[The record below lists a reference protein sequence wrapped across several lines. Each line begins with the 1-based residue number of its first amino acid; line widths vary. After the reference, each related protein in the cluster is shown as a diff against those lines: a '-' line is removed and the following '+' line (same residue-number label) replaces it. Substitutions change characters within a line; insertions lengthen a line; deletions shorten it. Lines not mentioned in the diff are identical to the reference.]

1 MAFKSNIG
9 YIAIGLQIGRKKMYI
24 HRNLEKVILDT
35 SKNFPVVMV
44 TGPRQVGK
52 TSILKSLSDESRTYV
67 SLDSPRA
74 RQMAQEDPELFM
86 QTYPPPVLI
95 DEVQYAPNL
104 FTYIKISIDKDRK
117 PGMYWLTGSQQFH
130 LMKNVTE
137 SLAGR
142 IAVLKLLGMSLQ
154 EQMQQQLSNNPFIP
168 DRSILKEKSKSTSML
183 PAPSIFEK
191 IWRGGYPELV
201 TKPEMNWEIF
211 YDSYTQSYIQ
221 RDVKDLITVSEEASF
236 VKFLRVT
243 ASLSGKMVN
252 YSDLSKEI
260 GISLNTVKS
269 WLSILETSG
278 IIYFLQPYYN
288 NLVKRLV
295 KTPKLYFLDTG
306 LCCFLSGWST
316 PSVLEKGAMSGA
328 MLETYVISEIIKSYW
343 HNGKKEHLFYYRD
356 KDKKE
361 IDLIIE
367 KDGILYPV
375 EIKKTAS
382 PSIKAT
388 SNFSLLN
395 KFNKKDVHGALI
407 CLSQEFLP
415 LTRYVDIVPVSLV

>member
-1 MAFKSNIG
+1 
-9 YIAIGLQIGRKKMYI
+9 MYI
-24 HRNLEKVILDT
+24 HRNMEKVILDV
-35 SKNFPVVMV
+35 NQHFPVVMV

-52 TSILKSLSDESRTYV
+52 TSILKSLSDEDRTYV

-104 FTYIKISIDKDRK
+104 FTHIKIAVDKNRK

-130 LMKNVTE
+130 LMKHVSE

-142 IAVLKLLGMSLQ
+142 IAVLKLLGLSLQ
-154 EQMQQQLSNNPFIP
+154 EQMQLQFNNLPFIP
-168 DRSILKEKSKSTSML
+168 DRNILTERAENTSTL
-183 PAPSIFEK
+183 PAPTVFEK
-191 IWRGGYPELV
+191 IWRGCYPEIV
-201 TKPEMNWEIF
+201 TQQNMNWEIF

-221 RDVKDLITVSEEASF
+221 RDVKDLISINDEASF

-243 ASLSGKMVN
+243 AALSGQMIN
-252 YSDLSKEI
+252 YSDLSKEV
-260 GISLNTVKS
+260 GVSLNTIKS

-306 LCCFLSGWST
+306 LCCFLSGWSS

-328 MLETYVISEIIKSYW
+328 ILETFVVSEIIKSYW
-343 HNGKKEHLFYYRD
+343 HNGKKEHLYFYRD

-361 IDLIIE
+361 IDLLIE
-367 KDGILYPV
+367 KNGMLYPI
-375 EIKKTAS
+375 EIKKNAS
-382 PSIKAT
+382 PDKKAIA
-388 SNFSLLN
+388 NFSLLI
-395 KFNKKDVHGALI
+395 KFNKKDVHGAVI
-407 CLSQEFLP
+407 CLSQEFIP
-415 LTRYVDIVPVSLV
+415 LSKNVDIVPISLL